1 MPPYDA
7 HCPWDSDDDSTDSED
22 ESTTSED
29 SDSSEQQTIPYI
41 KIEPVDEGL
50 PNSLSDSSS
59 SSDSEDENNESQA
72 RKIQLPLWK
81 GKRRARSESPVLEIR
96 TDESEAS
103 HQLRRENLE
112 LRNELSKLQ
121 QQIKGVTQDRHDAET
136 LLEEKMHEVEE
147 LKKRIRSSS
156 SKNALAQDGSSTG
169 QQANGMR
176 DQETGTANEVRELS
190 ATLQAR
196 ERQHQE
202 QLRQLTKQL
211 EQKEDQYVA
220 QLRELR
226 LSNNLAPDI
235 SKLRADL
242 AAEYQAKENAYV
254 ERIRQLSEEHAAKEE
269 QFKSNIGV
277 LSSTLY
283 REEFQHQKHIN
294 RMKAEKQKVQ
304 ERYNNLEAEL
314 NGAIT
319 NFAKEVSELKSRDPF
334 EPARKPDAE
343 IQASWKG
350 LAMQVRQFVQT
361 YCLAAIPFATAQELY
376 KQNLLPGIQT
386 ICADPPA
393 VLANPQLCSSLL
405 ESLLWEILWTYI
417 FSSRAEGWAGKTGQD
432 FCEAYKGASAHV
444 SSLSKDANWASRV
457 AALHS
462 WKARSFA
469 FLKQLRPI
477 SRDDIAA
484 LACCLASLL
493 DPITSPTA
501 ASGSGSASDSQ
512 QPQHNDH
519 YPHQQQQPLHQYHHH
534 HNRQNHYPKPPHTR
548 PSLAL
553 LSSLEALLTTALSL
567 DDTFRLSLAN
577 YTIIFKDPAVSE
589 YRPSMM
595 DIKPIGFASFNPATS
610 SQRDSVSLNDASVNA
625 RAIANSLKVDFA
637 VSPGL
642 LRAGDWIEGVDYHL
656 EVVVAK
662 LVVVCNAEDVLR
674 RPRPSP
680 NPSKPV
686 PPSRPGEELAWLERY
701 KRRGGYVEEQRL
713 EKARLEK
720 ARLEKA
726 RLGFGHGVNEGV
738 RTQRELMSK
747 WHLPNAPWP
756 VSERSMPSPSM
767 GPSGAGT
774 GVLVPAGQHS
784 ALAIPPGNGTGHVQ
798 GAAGSNPLNRPYV
811 RTFEYTHN
819 YNNSGGRPNL
829 ELTSHFHNT
838 SPITYNYTPSASH
851 PSTYSNNT
859 TLRKDPSHSIG
870 NNPNNDNANT
880 AEESQRKRRRI
891 LHRGTRHSPGDPV
904 RNRSEATDNSD
915 SDSDYID
922 EPTAETSAVTTRGA
936 KRQRLQLLR
945 DGVVAITGAG
955 PERAESASEAPAHEA
970 APASASRSMAA
981 EKEQTA
987 TATAT
992 AIAKA
997 TTSTSTTM
1005 TNYPGAIR
1013 DTSNAI
1019 FPNLNNIVAYLKN
1032 KPRDTN
1038 PLSELE
1044 DDIIAAL
1051 EKENSNSESLDAVAL
1066 LDPNQ
1071 ADQPEPDNLDP
1082 FVWEG
1087 EESEYG
1093 EVVQD
1098 VSSDKMQEK
1107 NNDHVLVVEIPSRGN
1122 RDFAE
1127 WQRISWEEGLDA
1139 QSPPASGSDKGMK
1152 GTRGGMQPTRGRGR
1166 GRGRPKKESY
1176 RGRGSGRGRGR
1187 PRKVVVE
1194 EEG

>member
-1 MPPYDA
+1 M
-7 HCPWDSDDDSTDSED
+7 
-22 ESTTSED
+22 
-29 SDSSEQQTIPYI
+29 
-41 KIEPVDEGL
+41 
-50 PNSLSDSSS
+50 
-59 SSDSEDENNESQA
+59 
-72 RKIQLPLWK
+72 
-81 GKRRARSESPVLEIR
+81 
-96 TDESEAS
+96 
-103 HQLRRENLE
+103 
-112 LRNELSKLQ
+112 
-121 QQIKGVTQDRHDAET
+121 
-136 LLEEKMHEVEE
+136 LEEKMREVEE
-147 LKKRIRSSS
+147 LKQRIRPSS

-176 DQETGTANEVRELS
+176 DQETRTANEVRELS

-211 EQKEDQYVA
+211 EQKEEQYVA

-235 SKLRADL
+235 SKLRANL
-242 AAEYQAKENAYV
+242 AAEYQAKENAN
-254 ERIRQLSEEHAAKEE
+254 LGA
-269 QFKSNIGV
+269 

-283 REEFQHQKHIN
+283 REESQHQKHIN

-314 NGAIT
+314 DGAIT

-334 EPARKPDAE
+334 EPVRKPDAE

-350 LAMQVRQFVQT
+350 LAMQVQQFVQT

-386 ICADPPA
+386 PTLGDT
-393 VLANPQLCSSLL
+393 LDH
-405 ESLLWEILWTYI
+405 T
-417 FSSRAEGWAGKTGQD
+417 T
-432 FCEAYKGASAHV
+432 AHV
-444 SSLSKDANWASRV
+444 SSVPKDANWASRV

-469 FLKQLRPI
+469 FLKQLHPI

-484 LACCLASLL
+484 LAYCVASLL
-493 DPITSPTA
+493 DSITCPTA

-519 YPHQQQQPLHQYHHH
+519 YPHQQQQPLHQYHHQ
-534 HNRQNHYPKPPHTR
+534 HNRQNHYPQPPHTR
-548 PSLAL
+548 PSLPL
-553 LSSLEALLTTALSL
+553 LSSLEVLLTTALSL

-577 YTIIFKDPAVSE
+577 YTIVFKDPAVSE
-589 YRPSMM
+589 FRPSMM
-595 DIKPIGFASFNPATS
+595 DIKPIGFASFNAATS
-610 SQRDSVSLNDASVNA
+610 SLRDSVSLNDASVNA

-662 LVVVCNAEDVLR
+662 LVVVCNAENVLR

-686 PPSRPGEELAWLERY
+686 PPSRPGEELAWLERH
-701 KRRGGYVEEQRL
+701 KRRGGYMEEQ
-713 EKARLEK
+713 RLEK

-784 ALAIPPGNGTGHVQ
+784 ALAIPPGNGIGHVQ
-798 GAAGSNPLNRPYV
+798 GAAGSSPLNRRYV
-811 RTFEYTHN
+811 RTFKYTHN
-819 YNNSGGRPNL
+819 HNNSGGRSNL
-829 ELTSHFHNT
+829 EVTSHFHNT
-838 SPITYNYTPSASH
+838 SPTTCNYTPSASH

-880 AEESQRKRRRI
+880 AEESQRKRRRV
-891 LHRGTRHSPGDPV
+891 LHRGTRDSPGDPV
-904 RNRSEATDNSD
+904 RNRSEATDDGD
-915 SDSDYID
+915 SGSD
-922 EPTAETSAVTTRGA
+922 EPTAETSTVTTRGA
-936 KRQRLQLLR
+936 KRQRLQLPR

-955 PERAESASEAPAHEA
+955 PEGAESASEAPAHEA
-970 APASASRSMAA
+970 APA
-981 EKEQTA
+981 
-987 TATAT
+987 
-992 AIAKA
+992 
-997 TTSTSTTM
+997 
-1005 TNYPGAIR
+1005 

-1032 KPRDTN
+1032 KPKDTN

-1051 EKENSNSESLDAVAL
+1051 EKENSNSDSR
-1066 LDPNQ
+1066 DP
-1071 ADQPEPDNLDP
+1071 
-1082 FVWEG
+1082 
-1087 EESEYG
+1087 
-1093 EVVQD
+1093 
-1098 VSSDKMQEK
+1098 
-1107 NNDHVLVVEIPSRGN
+1107 R
-1122 RDFAE
+1122 
-1127 WQRISWEEGLDA
+1127 SWKQGLC
-1139 QSPPASGSDKGMK
+1139 
-1152 GTRGGMQPTRGRGR
+1152 
-1166 GRGRPKKESY
+1166 
-1176 RGRGSGRGRGR
+1176 
-1187 PRKVVVE
+1187 
-1194 EEG
+1194 